1 MKQKLILT
9 FILYFFI
16 FYPSFSQFPANPCI
30 KKGFLMDS
38 IAGKT
43 LAFVRFSLS
52 NIPHSTL
59 GLQVINADESFSM
72 NNLYEGNDSLSLVC
86 GAYVAKSINIIPK
99 NKNEAD
105 LDILLLIPNARELRE
120 VIIKTSKTNNKEEVR
135 SIAKQVLKKR
145 FVSNA
150 QKTAVSLNPSMKYIG
165 DNVERTI
172 SIIYKRANYTWCFY
186 LEWR

>member
-1 MKQKLILT
+1 
-9 FILYFFI
+9 
-16 FYPSFSQFPANPCI
+16 
-30 KKGFLMDS
+30 MDS
-38 IAGKT
+38 TVGKPVV
-43 LAFVRFSLS
+43 FVRFSLS

-135 SIAKQVLKKR
+135 SIAKQVLRNK
-145 FVSNA
+145 FAFNA
-150 QKTAVSLNPSMKYIG
+150 QKTAVSHNPSMKYISG
-165 DNVERTI
+165 NVEHTI